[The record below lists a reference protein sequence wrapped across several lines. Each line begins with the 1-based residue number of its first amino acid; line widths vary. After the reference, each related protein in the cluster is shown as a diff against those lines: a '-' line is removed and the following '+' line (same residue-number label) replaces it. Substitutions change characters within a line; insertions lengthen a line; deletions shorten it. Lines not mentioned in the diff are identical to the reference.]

1 MHNRT
6 PNSRPKCSS
15 LSSHTITKHLKASWL
30 MERLFDAHITTWI
43 QIRPQHTTAKS
54 LVGFVISSQAK
65 VDANL
70 FSSCFAKD
78 LSSKEVWSKK
88 FWNKEP

>member
-15 LSSHTITKHLKASWL
+15 LSSHAITKHLKASWL

-43 QIRPQHTTAKS
+43 QIRPQHTTTKS
-54 LVGFVISSQAK
+54 LVRFVISSQAK

-70 FSSCFAKD
+70 FSSYFAKK
-78 LSSKEVWSKK
+78 STSKEVWSKNTYHAI
-88 FWNKEP
+88 F